1 MLNYNTYCP
10 NVRKIEQI
18 PFEFYLRFN
27 VSASSEKVIQG
38 DNANENILLLK

>member
-18 PFEFYLRFN
+18 PFEFYLFN